1 MSKELNI
8 IEAVN
13 MPVGTEFKIIF
24 ENGCTDTII
33 LKSIADEKEFV
44 NTSIGNCYALTS
56 AIINSKFIPMQK
68 PVSFKEVVEACGNK
82 KVKVDISK
90 IDFNREIPFYIK
102 KLNNFVRISTIL
114 NIISENFCSYE
125 IKLIIQE
132 GKWYIEE
139 Y

>member
-44 NTSIGNCYALTS
+44 NKSIGNCYALTS

-102 KLNNFVRISTIL
+102 KLNNFVQISTIL